1 MKAVRPLG
9 RGNRP
14 LPLQG
19 QVRIVVADPTT
30 VDAKRCLDSYYA
42 ELDDRFESGFDRGA
56 TRQVAASELRPP
68 SGLLLLAYLG
78 KEAVACGALKFHDG
92 RVGEVK
98 RLWVAPEARGVG
110 LGRRLLAT
118 LESSAKK
125 SGVKVIHLDTNRAL
139 TEAISL
145 YKSSGYVEVEPF
157 NEERYAHHWFEKR
170 I

>member
-1 MKAVRPLG
+1 M
-9 RGNRP
+9 
-14 LPLQG
+14 PLQG
-19 QVRIVVADPTT
+19 RVKFIVADPTS
-30 VDAKRCLDSYYA
+30 VDAERCLESYYA
-42 ELDDRFESGFDRGA
+42 ELDERFESGFDREA
-56 TRQVAASELRPP
+56 TRQIAASELRPP
-68 SGLLLLAYLG
+68 SGLLLLAYLD

-98 RLWVAPEARGVG
+98 RLWVAPKARGIG

-118 LESSAKK
+118 LERSAKK
-125 SGVKVIHLDTNRAL
+125 SGVKVVHLDTNRAL

-157 NEERYAHHWFEKR
+157 NDERYAHHWFEKR